1 MGVGELRW
9 RGVRGFL
16 QSRFRGIFAVSDTF
30 SGRDAIL
37 KLPTWISWPKPFEQ
51 KKSRPKILSNSV
63 ARVDWSRRSHFESQ
77 NVTSLIVT
85 SMTLTAVDCT
95 LLWHWT
101 LLWQRN
107 FYLLSYC
114 FSVRELQ
121 MQIAPR
127 SERVRTWNFDCF
139 QFTADALV
147 FWYRL

>member
-95 LLWHWT
+95 SRLSWISNCPYYSRYQNTKASAVNWKQSKFQVLT
-101 LLWQRN
+101 L
-107 FYLLSYC
+107 
-114 FSVRELQ
+114 
-121 MQIAPR
+121 
-127 SERVRTWNFDCF
+127 SERGAICIWSSRTEK
-139 QFTADALV
+139 Q
-147 FWYRL
+147 